1 VGDMSSFTITDFLTG
16 KKTEWKQDTDGH
28 GGGDWRL
35 VTDWINAV
43 SQHNPALLTSTIDA
57 SIESHVMGF
66 MAEESRKNKKVME
79 VKL

>member
-1 VGDMSSFTITDFLTG
+1 MSSFTITDFLTG

-43 SQHNPALLTSTIDA
+43 SQQNPALLTSTIDA